1 MADDQIRAQRDLL
14 LRHLR
19 VFRALGQDVDGD
31 GEHVLV
37 GIGDGGDAALDI
49 FGRREVVKPLSRSA
63 WMAPMAIW
71 S

>member
-1 MADDQIRAQRDLL
+1 MRAKRDLL

-19 VFRALGQDVDGD
+19 VFCALGQDVDGD

-49 FGRREVVKPLSRSA
+49 FGRREVVKAHDGHILRDA
-63 WMAPMAIW
+63 QTAFA
-71 S
+71 